1 MIAGNDDG
9 DQPGRRANRG
19 MAGSVLANPYVLL
32 AFASLFWSG
41 NHIIGRA
48 IAGHVPPI
56 GISTVRWLIPALVL
70 WPIARPYLRR
80 DWPLIKPQWRLMVW
94 LGLTGGT
101 LFSALQYVGLQ
112 YTSAL
117 NVSVLN
123 SLTPVFIVIAG
134 TLMFRDRIAIIQV
147 LGIATSLI
155 GVMVVVARGS
165 FATLAQLAFNWGDLI
180 IVFNMAVFGIYSA
193 YLRLRPQI
201 HWLSFMF
208 MLAAISTIG
217 TLPFFLW
224 ESLSGFVFQ
233 PTLLTAFAIIYVS
246 IFPSLLAFAAW
257 NRGVELIGANRAGP
271 FLHIIPIYSA
281 LLASTLLGESLA
293 IYHIVGFFVI
303 LAGVWLATHKQP
315 LSKFSLRISR

>member
-1 MIAGNDDG
+1 M
-9 DQPGRRANRG
+9 
-19 MAGSVLANPYVLL
+19 L
-32 AFASLFWSG
+32 
-41 NHIIGRA
+41 
-48 IAGHVPPI
+48 
-56 GISTVRWLIPALVL
+56 
-70 WPIARPYLRR
+70 
-80 DWPLIKPQWRLMVW
+80 W
-94 LGLTGGT
+94 LGLTGGA

-112 YTSAL
+112 YTTAL

-123 SLTPVFIVIAG
+123 SLTPVFIILAG

-155 GVMVVVARGS
+155 GVLVIVARGS

-208 MLAAISTIG
+208 MLAAISAIR

-224 ESLSGFVFQ
+224 KSLSGFVFQ
-233 PTLLTAFAIIYVS
+233 PTLLTAFAVIYVS

-293 IYHIVGFFVI
+293 IYHVVGFFII
-303 LAGVWLATHKQP
+303 LTGVWLATHKQP
-315 LSKFSLRISR
+315 LSWFRLRILQ